1 MSTITARIPDELNAA
16 LSKVAKVMERPK
28 TFLIYKAVE
37 QYIREAEQ
45 DIEDAEIA
53 LSVMNDKTMKR
64 YTSEEVKERL
74 EARYRSEYNL

>member
-74 EARYRSEYNL
+74 EARYRGEHNL

>member
-53 LSVMNDKTMKR
+53 LAVMNDKTMKR
-64 YTSEEVKERL
+64 YTSEEIKERL
-74 EARYRSEYNL
+74 EARYRAEHNL